1 VGAQLSWN
9 LFDGFKS
16 VGKLQ
21 QAKITFEKAKTEE
34 LQYKAKSELE
44 INKFSRQL
52 LDAKEK
58 VSLAQL
64 NVEQATVAYRIRQN
78 RFEQGLEKT
87 TDVLISETQKIQ
99 KELEYQ
105 QAVFEYNFTKEY
117 LTFLSK

>member
-1 VGAQLSWN
+1 
-9 LFDGFKS
+9 
-16 VGKLQ
+16 LQ
-21 QAKITFEKAKTEE
+21 QAKITFDKAKTKE

-58 VSLAQL
+58 VSFAQL
-64 NVEQATVAYRIRQN
+64 NVEQATEAYRIRQN

-87 TDVLISETQKIQ
+87 TDVLISETQRIQ

-105 QAVFEYNFTKEY
+105 QAIFDYNFI
-117 LTFLSK
+117 